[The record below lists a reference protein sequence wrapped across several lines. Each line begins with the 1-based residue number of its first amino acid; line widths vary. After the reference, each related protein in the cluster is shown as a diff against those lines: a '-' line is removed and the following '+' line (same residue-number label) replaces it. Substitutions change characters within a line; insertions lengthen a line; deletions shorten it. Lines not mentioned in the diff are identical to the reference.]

1 VSATSAPGFDSSASG
16 SGQIGA
22 DVTCLQ
28 EVFWQR
34 DLPLLRAAHEAY
46 QRRGPLLTGGL
57 VTLTSAPIEG
67 AAFERYAV
75 NGWLERLAWV
85 GRMGLLV
92 SRYRHA
98 GEPLTVVNT
107 HLPAN
112 YDEDWSDTNRF
123 ARRQAAE
130 LDQLAHS
137 LHRLPAEGWLVV
149 AGDFNV
155 PASSRMFEDFLVAA
169 GLVSAVDW
177 AAWSPTGR
185 VYHGIDNVL
194 YRPPPDRKV
203 SVTSRLHFPRPRQTR
218 RRSNC
223 VCVRPRGHRGRP
235 GVVSESSMSGTR
247 QQQLGD
253 FRHNSRVCT
262 QTRQGG

>member
-1 VSATSAPGFDSSASG
+1 MGSG
-16 SGQIGA
+16 RLRVMTLNCLLVGNLRARLRVIGSQLGQIGA

-34 DLPLLRAAHEAY
+34 DLPLLPATHKAY
-46 QRRGPLLTGGL
+46 QPRGPLVMGGL
-57 VTLTSAPIEG
+57 VTLTSAPIEST
-67 AAFERYAV
+67 AFDRYAL

-92 SRYRHA
+92 SQYRHA

-112 YDEDWSDTNRF
+112 YDEDWSETNRF

-130 LDQLAHS
+130 LDQLAQS
-137 LHRLPAEGWLVV
+137 LRRIPLEGWLVV

-155 PASSRMFEDFLVAA
+155 PAPSRMFKDFLVAA

-194 YRPPPDRKV
+194 YRPRPERKV
-203 SVTSRLHFPRPRQTR
+203 SVTSRLHFRDPVQLAD
-218 RRSNC
+218 
-223 VCVRPRGHRGRP
+223 GRMLFASDHA
-235 GVVSESSMSGTR
+235 GIEVDLEW
-247 QQQLGD
+247 
-253 FRHNSRVCT
+253 
-262 QTRQGG
+262 